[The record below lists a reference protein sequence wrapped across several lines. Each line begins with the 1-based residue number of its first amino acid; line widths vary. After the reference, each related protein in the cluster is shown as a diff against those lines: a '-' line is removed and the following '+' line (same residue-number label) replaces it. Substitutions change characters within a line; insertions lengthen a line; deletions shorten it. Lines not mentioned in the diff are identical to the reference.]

1 MRITS
6 WNILHGQSLN
16 PAESADFSAVA
27 ASLSS
32 DVLAL
37 QELDM
42 NLERSG
48 GTNQVADIAKAM
60 GAVAWGFA
68 PTVHGTPGF
77 SWRKLTS
84 FETRVITYK
93 EEEAAELYGV
103 GIASKIPVQH
113 WLRCELGKAWIG
125 LPLLIANEKGKVA
138 PFYVKDEPRV
148 AIAAV
153 LENGW
158 TVINTHLSF
167 VPFVNA
173 FQLMKV
179 TRWAKKIEK
188 DYQTKVVLLG
198 DFNLPWGL
206 PTRIT
211 RWKRATKTLSYPSW
225 KPAIS
230 FDYILLRDR
239 EIELATET
247 IHESVAI
254 SDHRPISIEIGSIEI
269 GSIEI

>member
-16 PAESADFSAVA
+16 PADGADFSDVA
-27 ASLSS
+27 ASLDS

-37 QELDM
+37 QEIDM

-48 GTNQVADIAKAM
+48 RCNQVAEIAAAM
-60 GAVAWGFA
+60 GAAQWGFA
-68 PTVHGTPGF
+68 PTLHGTPGF
-77 SWRKLTS
+77 NWRKLTS
-84 FETRVITYK
+84 QETRVITYV
-93 EEEAAELYGV
+93 EEEAAQLYGV
-103 GIASKIPVQH
+103 AIASKVPVAH

-125 LPLLIANEKGKVA
+125 LPLLVANEKGKVA

-148 AIAAV
+148 ALAAV
-153 LENGW
+153 LDNGW

-167 VPFVNA
+167 VPFVNI
-173 FQLMKV
+173 FQLLKV

-188 DYQTKVVLLG
+188 QYKTQVILLG

-206 PTRIT
+206 PTRVT
-211 RWKRATKTLSYPSW
+211 RWKRATTTHTYPSW

-230 FDYILLRDR
+230 FDYILVRDHVADTTK
-239 EIELATET
+239 EV
-247 IHESVAI
+247 IHEAMTI
-254 SDHRPISIEIGSIEI
+254 SDHRPLSVEIEIA
-269 GSIEI
+269 